1 MDAAVLNRAEELKTQ
16 VPEALKKLKIV
27 ADLPACDDDMKRI
40 MDFSVE
46 VIGVRPENVTLL
58 VTEDTFKKV
67 VKHIAWVSEEKKDNL
82 YYESEYYEGFLP
94 AMKALH

>member
-27 ADLPACDDDMKRI
+27 ADLPACDDDLKR
-40 MDFSVE
+40 MVDFSIE
-46 VIGVRPENVTLL
+46 VIGVKAENFTLL

-67 VKHIAWVSEEKKDNL
+67 VKQIPLEGKKKDDL
-82 YYESEYYEGFLP
+82 
-94 AMKALH
+94 